1 MIRRSPAEV
10 YTKYLLL
17 HPRGYTDDEVGRIL
31 EYANLPHLG
40 GWYLKKLKDDLVKP
54 DPFYPFDARHL
65 PSRAFLLT
73 ERLGWIFAPD
83 EYGKQAFEILELP
96 RVREFVE
103 TMLLAHAPPVSIAG
117 VLARRYDFACTET
130 SVVRYKDFFWNVDLL
145 DATEMR
151 AILELQQ
158 IRLATSTDPDM
169 AMQAAALK
177 YPLFRDARRAAADM
191 PFTPFA
197 AMSTQ
202 VKLGIFPGKLDQPK
216 LLEQASGLLMMRVLE
231 AATHDGKDASNKA
244 MNWSIALGKIM
255 EAKEKVADPTADIT
269 EQLQRVVYRTDNSP
283 VPTFQQLKGTHT
295 IDVVGQEVST
305 TDSVPLSEVEDED
318 DDEEP

>member
-1 MIRRSPAEV
+1 MIRKSPAEV

-17 HPRGYTDDEVGRIL
+17 HPSGYTDDEIGRIL

-40 GWYLKKLKDDLVKP
+40 GWYLKRLRGELVQP

-65 PSRAFLLT
+65 PSRSFLLT
-73 ERLGWIFAPD
+73 ERLGWIFSPD
-83 EYGKQAFEILELP
+83 EYGKLAFEILELP
-96 RVREFVE
+96 RVREFVDA
-103 TMLLAHAPPVSIAG
+103 MLLSYAPPIAIAG
-117 VLARRYDFACTET
+117 VLTRRYDFACTET
-130 SVVRYKDFFWNVDLL
+130 AIVRYKDFFWNVDLL

-158 IRLATSTDPDM
+158 IRLASSADPEM
-169 AMQAAALK
+169 AQQAAALK

-191 PFTPFA
+191 PFTPLA

-202 VKLGIFPGKLDQPK
+202 VKMGIFPGKLDQPK
-216 LLEQASGLLMMRVLE
+216 LLDQAGAILMLRVLE
-231 AATHDGKDASNKA
+231 AATHDGHQSSNKA
-244 MNWSIALGKIM
+244 MNYSIALGKIM

-269 EQLQRVVYRTDNSP
+269 EQLQRVVYRTNNAP
-283 VPTFQQLKGTHT
+283 LPTFQQLKGTHT

-305 TDSVPLSEVEDED
+305 TENVPLSEVEDD